1 VVVSSHPHMPPV
13 NRAMGQT
20 PPIVHSHTPPV
31 QRMHTPQPAPST
43 PSAHSQTHM
52 SISTPPTNN
61 TVDTPPPVVEAKP
74 AQAAPPTPVQPTTF
88 KPFYPPLPWLSVP
101 GPFPP
106 RAAGRR
112 RRRKAPVAAEEEGL
126 ALPSRE
132 QAGED
137 EPTQTTEEAEDGER
151 TPTEEPAESLASTAA
166 VPSDAEVD
174 TPSTSHP
181 PSEADTA
188 HVTTPSAQPPPAQP
202 SVTVTKH
209 ARTATIPAIPLIPIK
224 ATKPPSATSTTQK
237 SVSQQAPA
245 KNGEEEAG
253 AEAEEIPKASPPKPA
268 AFKSWAELLR
278 AKNAPAPAQPVAAPV
293 SNNVVASS
301 GPAVP
306 RSNTLADVLASF
318 SVESEK
324 KVSFIEPR
332 GLVNTGN
339 LCYMNSVRLTP
350 TQNIRSANDITDSA
364 SPSLL
369 RSFLRLLRSSCEARC
384 A

>member
-1 VVVSSHPHMPPV
+1 MVPV

-43 PSAHSQTHM
+43 PSAHSQTYL
-52 SISTPPTNN
+52 SSSTPPTNT
-61 TVDTPPPVVEAKP
+61 TVHTPPVAEPKP
-74 AQAAPPTPVQPTTF
+74 EQATPPTPVQSTVR

-112 RRRKAPVAAEEEGL
+112 RRRRAPVAAEEEGL

-132 QAGED
+132 QAVEED
-137 EPTQTTEEAEDGER
+137 VAETTEEVEDGEQ

-166 VPSDAEVD
+166 LPSDAEVD

-181 PSEADTA
+181 PSEVDLA
-188 HVTTPSAQPPPAQP
+188 HVATSSAVPQAAQQAAPA
-202 SVTVTKH
+202 TKH
-209 ARTATIPAIPLIPIK
+209 ARTATIPAVPRIPIK
-224 ATKPPSATSTTQK
+224 STKAPSATSATQK
-237 SVSQQAPA
+237 SVKSPA
-245 KNGEEEAG
+245 AKAEDVSVSAVEAATD
-253 AEAEEIPKASPPKPA
+253 AETPKASPPKPA
-268 AFKSWAELLR
+268 APKSWAELLR
-278 AKNAPAPAQPVAAPV
+278 AKNAPAPAQVAAAAPPAT
-293 SNNVVASS
+293 NGVVATN
-301 GPAVP
+301 GPIVP

-318 SVESEK
+318 SVDSEK
-324 KVSFIEPR
+324 KVTFLEPR

-339 LCYMNSVRLTP
+339 LCYMNSVSCFNLWSYCWS
-350 TQNIRSANDITDSA
+350 NKYVDS
-364 SPSLL
+364 SSSSLL
-369 RSFLRLLRSSCEARC
+369 RAILRLPRSGCEARC